1 MHTTYFQGL
10 IDASEEGY
18 DDVMDLGQSMVDSGH
33 KNKDEIEEKMN
44 ALKDERQQ
52 MLHLWEKKKV
62 NYDQCMELQ
71 LFNRD
76 IEQMEVI
83 MVKQEVC

>member
-1 MHTTYFQGL
+1 MQTTYFQGL
-10 IDASEEGY
+10 IDAAEEGY
-18 DDVMDLGQSMVDSGH
+18 DDVMELGQSMVDNGH
-33 KNKDEIEEKMN
+33 KNKDEIEDKMN
-44 ALKDERQQ
+44 ALKEERQQ
-52 MLHLWEKKKV
+52 MLDLWKKKKV

>member
-1 MHTTYFQGL
+1 MQTTYFQGL
-10 IDASEEGY
+10 IDAAEEGY
-18 DDVMDLGQSMVDSGH
+18 DDVMELGQSMVDNGH
-33 KNKDEIEEKMN
+33 KKKDEIEEKMN
-44 ALKDERQQ
+44 ALKEERQQ
-52 MLHLWEKKKV
+52 MLDLWEKKKV